1 MSDPN
6 STNSMKHVD
15 YGAGGGPEVLKI
27 VEGPVPQPG
36 PDDVLI
42 HVLYAGV
49 NGPDLAQRKGRYP
62 PPPGASPLI
71 GLECSGAISAVG
83 SNVTQWKIGD
93 QVCALTPGGAYA
105 EYCVTPAAQCL
116 PIPAGLTLEQA
127 GGVPENF
134 FTVYTNVIERGRL
147 ARGETILI
155 HGGSGGIGY
164 SAIQVAKAWGARV
177 IATVGSDDKA
187 TFVRSMGADHA
198 INYKTQDFEVEVRN
212 IVGKDGVDVILDM
225 VGGSYTKKNIALLG
239 LEGRLVQIS
248 FQQGSKQADLDLLPI
263 MVKRL
268 TITGSSLRPQ
278 PPQNKAR
285 IAEGLRTHVW
295 PLFANGQIRVV
306 IHHVFDFDDAGVVA
320 AHTMLESG
328 QHLGKVL
335 LKLR

>member
-6 STNSMKHVD
+6 SKMKHVD

-27 VEGPVPQPG
+27 VEGPVPRPG

-42 HVLYAGV
+42 AVAFAGV

-71 GLECSGAISAVG
+71 GLEAAGTVDAVG
-83 SNVTQWKIGD
+83 SNVMRWKVGD
-93 QVCALTPGGAYA
+93 EVCALTPGGAYA
-105 EYCVTPAAQCL
+105 QYCVTNAAHCL
-116 PIPAGLTLEQA
+116 PIPDGLTLEQA
-127 GGVPENF
+127 AGIPENF
-134 FTVYTNVIERGRL
+134 FTVWTNVIERGRL

-177 IATVGSDDKA
+177 IATVGSNDKA
-187 TFVRSMGADHA
+187 AFVRSMGADHA
-198 INYKTQDFEVEVRN
+198 INYNTQDFEVEARN

-248 FQQGSKQADLDLLPI
+248 FQQGSKQADLDLLPV
-263 MVKRL
+263 MVRRL
-268 TITGSSLRPQ
+268 TITGSTLRPQ

-285 IAEGLRTHVW
+285 IAEGLRTQVW

-328 QHLGKVL
+328 QHFGKVL
-335 LKLR
+335 LKLH